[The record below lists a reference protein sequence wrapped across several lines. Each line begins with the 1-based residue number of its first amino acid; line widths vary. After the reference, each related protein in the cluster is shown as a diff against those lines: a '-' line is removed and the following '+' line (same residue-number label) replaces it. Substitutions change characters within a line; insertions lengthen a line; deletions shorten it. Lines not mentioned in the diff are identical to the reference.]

1 MLGSDSAGILP
12 PFHKTPHVSSS
23 IAPFKS
29 SLNKNP
35 SYFSLVRSPDV
46 LLEKKKLKEENW
58 RLKQLLHSLNEENLK
73 LKQKLSQK
81 SEPRLSMAD
90 GSQFVNQSRYI
101 DVLQDSLRMLRS
113 ELNKKKQ
120 ENLELKKKLAK
131 DEKPADAIKVKSSRG
146 SFHSNDS
153 QNEQGQ
159 EKLVNELT
167 RNVTYLQ
174 SEVRI
179 MQEDRAAALS
189 KVSELREKLQD
200 INSRKVELS
209 IQKMEGLSVETEK
222 IILKLPKRLNSSLN
236 LRLDGDRVL
245 KRENLKSDQANVNR
259 FFRNFFMELSNNNL
273 ELKSV
278 INYIN
283 RSVQDLSLD
292 LFIETLNYYRIRVN
306 PVEIEETFN
315 FIKDGK
321 NLTKDEFIAILK
333 NYGYEY
339 DSSKSSDISSGS
351 ESPAAVKITITK
363 HVESGVSTVFDNI
376 SLHLREIAISK
387 EDIVKKCEDGLN
399 LSVNFSGL
407 LAFFQEHDFLI
418 TDPNDRTFVTV
429 NFMEGFELKSRKEI
443 TEKCLEG
450 FFKFP
455 DDFEMNLEN
464 VERILQ
470 EISEVKDEFLLKCR
484 EYDTLSVETLS
495 WEVLH
500 ELLKNMNLVTEKDVI
515 DLKFHCYFLN
525 KNLKK
530 IPYSALVSET
540 SLKVEV
546 PEVKPQIKTFFRMK
560 TVNKQ

>member
-1 MLGSDSAGILP
+1 
-12 PFHKTPHVSSS
+12 
-23 IAPFKS
+23 
-29 SLNKNP
+29 
-35 SYFSLVRSPDV
+35 
-46 LLEKKKLKEENW
+46 
-58 RLKQLLHSLNEENLK
+58 
-73 LKQKLSQK
+73 
-81 SEPRLSMAD
+81 
-90 GSQFVNQSRYI
+90 
-101 DVLQDSLRMLRS
+101 MLRS